1 MTDTLI
7 AQQSL
12 GDVARPLLQLMLQAS
27 RLPQSQWH
35 DLLASIHPDLPR
47 TFLRCDARID
57 LEHFMMVGE
66 RLMRGSPAGNKL
78 GIAMGGIVRDTDLGI
93 AGQIARTAPT
103 LREALSQF
111 MHYSPLMTRCYLI
124 QPRLLDGSPACL
136 RFQAP
141 SLPRHRQFLNDAVL
155 ATCARLIEQLTG
167 RSDAL
172 RGVTLAAGDAWQR
185 NAMES
190 HFGVTVMAS
199 PQFSSL
205 LLHANALDWPVLT
218 AEPTLHAEL
227 CRLGDGMLRALQQS
241 ETMGSRVQQWL
252 GARMQGQTPTLE
264 DAAEALGMPAWTL
277 RRRLQVENTSYRDLL
292 DKMRHQLSIGHL
304 ADNQLSLG
312 EVAFTLGFS
321 SSGAFQRAFKRWTGE
336 TPGRYRE
343 LARQQYAAAR

>member
-12 GDVARPLLQLMLQAS
+12 GDVSRPLLRLMLQAS
-27 RLPQSQWH
+27 RLPERQWH
-35 DLLASIHPDLPR
+35 DLLASVHPDLAR
-47 TFLRCDARID
+47 HFLRYDARID
-57 LEHFMMVGE
+57 LEHFMAVGE
-66 RLMRGSPAGNKL
+66 RLMRNSPAGGKL
-78 GIAMGGIVRDTDLGI
+78 GLAMGGLLRDTDLGI

-103 LREALSQF
+103 LRDALNQL
-111 MHYSPLMTRCYLI
+111 MHYGALVTRCYLI

-141 SLPRHRQFLNDAVL
+141 SLPRHRQFINDAVL
-155 ATCARLIEQLTG
+155 TICARLIEQLTG
-167 RSDAL
+167 RGDAL
-172 RGVTLAAGDAWQR
+172 RGATLSVGDAWQR
-185 NAMES
+185 QAMES

-218 AEPTLHAEL
+218 AEPALHADL
-227 CRLGDGMLRALQQS
+227 CRLGDSMLRALQHA
-241 ETMGSRVQQWL
+241 ETMGSRVQHWL
-252 GARMQGQTPTLE
+252 GTRMEGQTPTLE
-264 DAAEALGMPAWTL
+264 DAAEAFGLPAWTL
-277 RRRLQVENTSYRDLL
+277 RRRLQTENTSYRDLL
-292 DKMRHQLSIGHL
+292 DNMRHQLSIGHL